1 MFDFFILTKP
11 RGQSKTHLKVWERHL
26 FAQMRRNTKNPYLHP
41 YALPLLDD
49 YVSCNSGGAY
59 NYMDSEDAKKLQEAA
74 DEIIMQDGEDFVLD
88 LSGEECADRRL
99 MFGKAKDLFM
109 EVENI
114 QEVSKTEKIDYVP
127 RRGMVSLVFMYSLS
141 TLMIWMTGQRLYQIV
156 FLHGM
161 ATALTTALSG
171 LSEKR
176 SWF

>member
-1 MFDFFILTKP
+1 
-11 RGQSKTHLKVWERHL
+11 
-26 FAQMRRNTKNPYLHP
+26 MRRNTKNPYLHP

-114 QEVSKTEKIDYVP
+114 QVSI
-127 RRGMVSLVFMYSLS
+127 LVFS
-141 TLMIWMTGQRLYQIV
+141 TP
-156 FLHGM
+156 
-161 ATALTTALSG
+161 
-171 LSEKR
+171 SELL
-176 SWF
+176 FACVL